1 VLIAANSGPALLLPF
16 ALFPV
21 LAIGAAAALA
31 GIGLVISVSSRSA
44 VQAQGAAVA
53 VWFTL
58 ALLYDLMLIGS
69 LSVSGL
75 SPEWLVAALGLNPID
90 AARVMGVLALEPDL
104 YLLGPA
110 GAFLTERLGT
120 AGAAALLSCAVAAWI
135 TLPVAAAGVRFS
147 GTLRRKQSHE
157 TRTSHARSG
166 RIRFGRNNRVRI
178 SRA

>member
-1 VLIAANSGPALLLPF
+1 
-16 ALFPV
+16 
-21 LAIGAAAALA
+21 
-31 GIGLVISVSSRSA
+31 
-44 VQAQGAAVA
+44 
-53 VWFTL
+53 
-58 ALLYDLMLIGS
+58 
-69 LSVSGL
+69 VSGL